1 MLKRALPVVCLVIAI
16 SLSPGLGRAQQVD
29 REPSPED
36 RVDAIFAAYDN
47 TRSPGCAV
55 GVIQDGEFVLRRG
68 YGMANLEH
76 GIPLSSESVFRI
88 GSTSKQFTAANVLL
102 LVEEGKVSLDADVR
116 EYVPEL
122 PDFGTP
128 VTIRQLVHHTS
139 GYRDYLT
146 LMDLAGLRDDDYY
159 TDAELL
165 AMLTRQTQL
174 NFEPGAEH
182 LYSNTGYWLLSQVV
196 ERASGDSLREFA
208 AAKVFEPLG
217 MSNTHF
223 HDDHAIIVEN
233 RASGYAPARQ
243 GGYRISMTT
252 LPMVGD
258 GGVFTTVDDLLAWDR
273 NFYDSSIGSSRFI
286 ETMQTVGVLND
297 GEELDYA
304 FGLDISTHRGLNTVS
319 HGGSFVGFRAD
330 MLRYPDER
338 LTVICLCNR
347 ADADPSRFARQVAEV
362 YLEDRMEPPADAAAR
377 GRRPQPPQPVEL
389 SAEQLA
395 GFVGDYYSDEL
406 DVTYEIRFDRGVL
419 TLSVRDGGPRPLVPI
434 APDRLRVGNRT
445 LRFERAGADGFAEFQ
460 LDAGRVRN
468 LRFTRRQQ

>member
-419 TLSVRDGGPRPLVPI
+419 TLSVRDGGPRLLVPI